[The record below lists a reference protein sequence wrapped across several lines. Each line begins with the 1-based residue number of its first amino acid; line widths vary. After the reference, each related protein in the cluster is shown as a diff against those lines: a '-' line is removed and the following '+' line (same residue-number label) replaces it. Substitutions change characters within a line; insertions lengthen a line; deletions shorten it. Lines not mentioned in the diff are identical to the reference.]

1 MKKLFILLV
10 CVFKYT
16 LTLKGDFELKQLGEK
31 EYLLLKAKSNLPVHG
46 PCWHESLKQ
55 LKSNCDKLND
65 HEHSILALRLANCFL
80 EDSGH
85 VTYDCYLSET
95 ESDRRKCINNM
106 SDRAFGVYNEFYTHT
121 IHICFYLNHELWQI
135 ETEKTFQ
142 NLYAASS
149 KMTEQLVE
157 ASKMQGSML
166 ESQKE
171 GLKLQN
177 ELLVNGKELGTVIQT
192 SADSVNTMVLDFK
205 ESSRNQQALLNEIFS
220 YMRAFQDW
228 IVGEVSWFQS
238 IVYYTIACIICALFS
253 SSKRTVD
260 ARITLFVLLS
270 LNVTVERML
279 VQYNINVMS
288 PEDKI
293 QLAYY
298 TWGLRKIV
306 LLLCVSI
313 LLYSYY
319 SYRDEYM
326 ENHKVLRRIEKKLH
340 SLQEPPQPF
349 RYRTRLAVKR
359 LNESKVIE
367 TKPLAKCL
375 DEITT

>member
-1 MKKLFILLV
+1 MEKLLILLV
-10 CVFKYT
+10 CIFKYT

-46 PCWHESLKQ
+46 PCWHEALKQ
-55 LKSNCDKLND
+55 LKTNCDKLND

-121 IHICFYLNHELWQI
+121 THMCFYLNHELWQI

-171 GLKLQN
+171 GLKIQN

-253 SSKRTVD
+253 SSKRTAD

-270 LNVTVERML
+270 VNVTVERML

-306 LLLCVSI
+306 LLLCMSI

-367 TKPLAKCL
+367 AKPLAKCL